1 MDYYQSVQWIL
12 SKLHPDK
19 TRKNRK
25 IRKNRKTDLL
35 RIQSFCNY
43 LGNPEQSFKS
53 IHIGGTNGKGS
64 VANMLSS
71 ILQEA
76 GLKTGLLTSPHLKNL
91 RERIR
96 YNGFLIEED
105 FIVSYIRTH
114 KICAEKF
121 GLSFFELMTSLAF
134 LYFKE
139 KNVDIAVIEVGMGG
153 RMDSTNIITPI
164 ISIITNISYDHT
176 DFLGKN
182 LSKIAYEKA
191 GIIKPKIPV
200 VLGSFHNE
208 TDKVFREVAFSKKAP
223 IFYSD
228 NCNNQNYYA
237 IPLNGNYQILNKK
250 TVIKSI
256 DVLQSLGL
264 KITENSIILGFK
276 KIFKN
281 TKLQGRWQVIG
292 QKPKII
298 CDSAHNEDGIK
309 WISKQ
314 LMRESYNKLHLILG
328 FVRGKDVLKI
338 LSLFPSKA
346 YYYFCQPNLHRRLHI
361 EDLEKLVSENYKKN
375 AKFFFSVKEAL
386 FEAEKSAENSEEDFI
401 FIGGS
406 NFVVAEIIK

>member
-12 SKLHPDK
+12 SKLHTD
-19 TRKNRK
+19 K
-25 IRKNRKTDLL
+25 IRNNKNSKTDLL

-43 LGNPEQSFKS
+43 LGNPEHSFKS

-64 VANMLSS
+64 VAHMLSS
-71 ILQEA
+71 ILQES
-76 GLKTGLLTSPHLKNL
+76 GFKTGLLTSPHMKNL

-105 FIVSYIRTH
+105 FIVSYIRNH
-114 KICAEKF
+114 KIFAEKI
-121 GLSFFELMTSLAF
+121 GLSFFEFMTSLAF

-200 VLGSFHNE
+200 VLGSFHYE

-237 IPLNGNYQILNKK
+237 IPLKGYYQILNKK

-276 KIFKN
+276 NVIKN
-281 TKLQGRWQVIG
+281 TKLQGRWQGIR

-298 CDSAHNEDGIK
+298 CDTAHNEEGIN
-309 WISKQ
+309 WVTQQ

-338 LSLFPSKA
+338 LSHFPSKA

-361 EDLEKLVSENYKKN
+361 EDLEKLVNDNYKKN
-375 AKFFFSVKEAL
+375 AKYFFTVKEAL
-386 FEAEKSAENSEEDFI
+386 FEADKLASEEDFI

-406 NFVVAEIIK
+406 NFVVAEII

>member
-1 MDYYQSVQWIL
+1 MDYYQWIL
-12 SKLHPDK
+12 SKLPPH
-19 TRKNRK
+19 K

-43 LGNPEQSFKS
+43 LGNPEHSFKS

-64 VANMLSS
+64 VAHMLSS
-71 ILQEA
+71 ILQES

-96 YNGFLIEED
+96 YNGLLIEED
-105 FIVSYIRTH
+105 FIVSYIRKH
-114 KICAEKF
+114 KIFAEKI

-182 LSKIAYEKA
+182 LSQIAYEKA

-200 VLGSFHNE
+200 VLGSFNDE
-208 TDKVFREVAFSKKAP
+208 TNKVFREIAFSKKSP

-228 NCNNQNYYA
+228 NSNNSYA
-237 IPLNGNYQILNKK
+237 IPLKGNYQILNKK

-256 DVLQSLGL
+256 DVLQSLGF

-276 KIFKN
+276 NVIKN
-281 TKLQGRWQVIG
+281 TKLQGRWQVIR

-298 CDSAHNEDGIK
+298 CDTAHNEEGIK
-309 WISKQ
+309 WVTKQ
-314 LMRESYNKLHLILG
+314 LMREYYNKLYLILG

-338 LSLFPSKA
+338 LSHFPSKA
-346 YYYFCQPNLHRRLHI
+346 YYYFCQPNLHRRFHI
-361 EDLEKLVSENYKKN
+361 EDLEKLVRDHYKKN
-375 AKFFFSVKEAL
+375 AKYFLTVKEAL
-386 FEAEKSAENSEEDFI
+386 HEAEKSASKEDFI
-401 FIGGS
+401 FVGGS
-406 NFVVAEIIK
+406 NFVVAEII